1 MVNTVINTA
10 HWLQRTRKRKDLLL
24 LMLIW
29 AAVEIYLLAT
39 NGIKIDG
46 EAARVIREAN
56 NLINTG
62 HFSAPNFFLYFT
74 EIALVYLKIKLGFGF
89 GVIIFIQL
97 LLNLIALNYL
107 YKFML
112 DHYASARLAMI
123 GCILFLLCFP
133 HQLYNSF
140 LYTESIFF
148 SLSVIYSCYLLN
160 TVQFNSKRIIVLL
173 SLLLL
178 LCITRPTGIF
188 FLGASI
194 IYIFS
199 KLSGRLSL
207 LKRTAIFIG
216 LAAAGLFI
224 LNMILGMG
232 GGIDIILP
240 FREEHI
246 ICGEPTVAAQTSI
259 NESSN
264 NNSLAGL
271 FYYIT
276 HNFSQFSRLA
286 WLKTKAFFGLTRPFY
301 STAHNIF
308 ITAYFYPL
316 YIFIVLAIARFRKA
330 IPVSFVY
337 FISITLIFWLSVVFS
352 CDEWH
357 NRFFLGLTPFLIIP
371 ALYLFTKKKEADK
384 VN

>member
-1 MVNTVINTA
+1 MSTK
-10 HWLQRTRKRKDLLL
+10 QF
-24 LMLIW
+24 
-29 AAVEIYLLAT
+29 
-39 NGIKIDG
+39 KI
-46 EAARVIREAN
+46 
-56 NLINTG
+56 
-62 HFSAPNFFLYFT
+62 
-74 EIALVYLKIKLGFGF
+74 
-89 GVIIFIQL
+89 
-97 LLNLIALNYL
+97 
-107 YKFML
+107 
-112 DHYASARLAMI
+112 
-123 GCILFLLCFP
+123 
-133 HQLYNSF
+133 YNSF

-160 TVQFNSKRIIVLL
+160 TVKFNSKRIIVLL
-173 SLLLL
+173 FLLFL

-188 FLGASI
+188 FLGATI
-194 IYIFS
+194 IYLFS
-199 KLSGRLSL
+199 KLSGQLSL

-216 LAAAGLFI
+216 LAATGLFI

-246 ICGEPTVAAQTSI
+246 ICGEPTVAYQTSI

-276 HNFSQFSRLA
+276 HNFSQFSTLA

-316 YIFIVLAIARFRKA
+316 YILIVLAMVRFRKA
-330 IPVSFVY
+330 IPVFFVY